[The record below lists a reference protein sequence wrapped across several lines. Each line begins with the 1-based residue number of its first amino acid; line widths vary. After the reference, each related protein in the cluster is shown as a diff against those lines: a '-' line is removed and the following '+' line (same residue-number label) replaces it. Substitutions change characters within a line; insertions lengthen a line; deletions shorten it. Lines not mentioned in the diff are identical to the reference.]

1 MRGPRE
7 TSCEYIFELCTEH
20 HPVSRLQRKDL
31 RYTGQSIDFL
41 YLQRQKVR
49 AFCEIR
55 WYHGTWLPSYKKG
68 RGQVFLML
76 RLSNSEAVRAC
87 TIKLLNLKVAKH
99 DPSGSESNYYPLS
112 NLFRMECGLRL
123 RPVRLQRPG
132 TGTAPVVGAQHSRR
146 ICDRGDRRDFL
157 GTQSLRGL

>member
-68 RGQVFLML
+68 RGQVFLMP

-99 DPSGSESNYYPLS
+99 EKVAIYEVNQRISNVC
-112 NLFRMECGLRL
+112 RIVRAAKLRNN
-123 RPVRLQRPG
+123 P
-132 TGTAPVVGAQHSRR
+132 
-146 ICDRGDRRDFL
+146 
-157 GTQSLRGL
+157 